1 MLSRDVGLLRL
12 LSESVDPAST
22 NAFVRQQIGP
32 IIDHDAAHGT
42 ALLQTLAHYLTEE
55 GNKARTAE
63 LLGIRRQNLYARL
76 TRIEG
81 LLDVQLSQPEHRL
94 ALGAALAGWQL
105 RTGQD
110 PGADLLPNR
119 VVDHS

>member
-32 IIDHDAAHGT
+32 IIDHDVAHGT

-55 GNKARTAE
+55 GNKART
-63 LLGIRRQNLYARL
+63 
-76 TRIEG
+76 TC
-81 LLDVQLSQPEHRL
+81 
-94 ALGAALAGWQL
+94 AG
-105 RTGQD
+105 
-110 PGADLLPNR
+110 
-119 VVDHS
+119 